1 MDQADSIDA
10 VHGSTRSPRT
20 MKSPSVAL
28 TTLDNGNEMDQD
40 LFSPQVPAAAPD
52 LSILLIG
59 LLKGVIIGLLMV
71 FNHTF

>member
-1 MDQADSIDA
+1 
-10 VHGSTRSPRT
+10 

-59 LLKGVIIGLLMV
+59 LLKGVQYR
-71 FNHTF
+71 